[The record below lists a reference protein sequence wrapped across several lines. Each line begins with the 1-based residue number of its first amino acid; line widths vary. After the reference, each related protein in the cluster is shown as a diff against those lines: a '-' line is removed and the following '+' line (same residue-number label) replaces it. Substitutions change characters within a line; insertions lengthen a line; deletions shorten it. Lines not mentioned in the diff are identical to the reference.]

1 MKRSSSQRP
10 GFSLVELMIAIM
22 ILGLG
27 MVMVATVFPVSLD
40 MTRNTLQMNISDA
53 AFDAAVSTL
62 RLKVP
67 SQFENLEP
75 GSRGAAPGPA
85 EIVLW
90 PDVRSIE
97 LESTPGVIDEE
108 EYFVEYASGPAGD
121 QPIRLA
127 FQVAFQDLRNWP
139 LTDWSLMDSSFDY
152 HWKEYRE
159 NFFPDQGPRVR
170 AFTEQTYWD
179 AEMHGVFRNNTWVVA
194 SMNLTSDDNNPV
206 LEANPLDPE
215 QHDKYS
221 VPYIPVPYIQ
231 HPDFFT
237 TRRPLPRLPRIHLA
251 DRVYPPLNVETLPD
265 DTYRVWDESTRQY
278 IAFPDLAPLNVYVAQ
293 TARGR
298 RYAWTA
304 FARQGGATLEEFTDG
319 KRTFICTIVL
329 TYRGD
334 LDARY
339 ARQEQPPDGQ
349 FNFSNSN
356 NPDFK
361 NDVELMRVPRA
372 DSHGKSTDTVF
383 PQPWLVMLDSINPMT
398 GVITC
403 TSAVARL
410 LPVDSYLIIAS
421 HANATAP
428 QAGAPIR
435 ITGNPGWD
443 RMLNAPASLQMPRY
457 SGPMAYNVPAW
468 VFPPA
473 IRPDRVTFHNTS
485 PVVGVA
491 VREITPDW
499 GK

>member
-85 EIVLW
+85 DIVLW
-90 PDVRSIE
+90 PDV
-97 LESTPGVIDEE
+97 
-108 EYFVEYASGPAGD
+108 
-121 QPIRLA
+121 
-127 FQVAFQDLRNWP
+127 FQ
-139 LTDWSLMDSSFDY
+139 
-152 HWKEYRE
+152 
-159 NFFPDQGPRVR
+159 GRVR

-215 QHDKYS
+215 QPYKYAEQ
-221 VPYIPVPYIQ
+221 PYEHSVPYIQ
-231 HPDFFT
+231 HPDFST
-237 TRRPLPRLPRIHLA
+237 TGRPLPRLPRIHLA

-383 PQPWLVMLDSINPMT
+383 PQPWLVMLKSINPMT

>member
-85 EIVLW
+85 DIVLW

-97 LESTPGVIDEE
+97 LEYTPGVIDET

-127 FQVAFQDLRNWP
+127 FQDF
-139 LTDWSLMDSSFDY
+139 LTFDN
-152 HWKEYRE
+152 HWNNGYRE
-159 NFFPDQGPRVR
+159 RFGGRVR

-194 SMNLTSDDNNPV
+194 SMNLPSDDNIPV
-206 LEANPLDPE
+206 LEANPLDD
-215 QHDKYS
+215 QQLDIDS
-221 VPYIPVPYIQ
+221 VPVPYIQ
-231 HPDFFT
+231 HPDFST
-237 TRRPLPRLPRIHLA
+237 TDRPFPRPRLPRIHLA
-251 DRVYPPLNVETLPD
+251 DRVYPPLNVETLPRVYPPLNVETLPD

-278 IAFPDLAPLNVYVAQ
+278 IAFPDLASLNVYVAQ

-383 PQPWLVMLDSINPMT
+383 PQPWLVMLKSINPMT

>member
-1 MKRSSSQRP
+1 
-10 GFSLVELMIAIM
+10 
-22 ILGLG
+22 
-27 MVMVATVFPVSLD
+27 
-40 MTRNTLQMNISDA
+40 
-53 AFDAAVSTL
+53 
-62 RLKVP
+62 
-67 SQFENLEP
+67 
-75 GSRGAAPGPA
+75 
-85 EIVLW
+85 
-90 PDVRSIE
+90 
-97 LESTPGVIDEE
+97 
-108 EYFVEYASGPAGD
+108 
-121 QPIRLA
+121 
-127 FQVAFQDLRNWP
+127 
-139 LTDWSLMDSSFDY
+139 
-152 HWKEYRE
+152 
-159 NFFPDQGPRVR
+159 VR

-194 SMNLTSDDNNPV
+194 SMNLTSDGNNPV
-206 LEANPLDPE
+206 LEAKPLDN
-215 QHDKYS
+215 QQLGMDLDMDS
-221 VPYIPVPYIQ
+221 VPVPYIQ
-231 HPDFFT
+231 HPDFST
-237 TRRPLPRLPRIHLA
+237 TGRPLPRLPRIHLA

-278 IAFPDLAPLNVYVAQ
+278 IAFPDLASLNVYVAQ

-356 NPDFK
+356 NPDFE